1 MNNIHKA
8 DFHDGEGREEPL
20 LSYTRN
26 LEERVIPYIIVGA
39 VSLSF
44 LFAGAFVC
52 RTVSSLQDELAA
64 ERQARIELEA
74 TMAKQQ
80 QEIDVLKEQLTLTPE
95 QVSRA
100 KQEARQEEAVQDIY
114 QSIGRATRAL
124 LTP

>member
-1 MNNIHKA
+1 MDTTHKA
-8 DFHDGEGREEPL
+8 DFHDKEGGDEPL

-44 LFAGAFVC
+44 LFAGAFIY

-64 ERQARIELEA
+64 ERQARIELQ
-74 TMAKQQ
+74 TTVDQQQ
-80 QEIDVLKEQLTLTPE
+80 QEINALREQLTLTPA
-95 QVSRA
+95 RA
-100 KQEARQEEAVQDIY
+100 KQEAHQEEAMQDIY
-114 QSIGRATRAL
+114 DSIGRATRAL